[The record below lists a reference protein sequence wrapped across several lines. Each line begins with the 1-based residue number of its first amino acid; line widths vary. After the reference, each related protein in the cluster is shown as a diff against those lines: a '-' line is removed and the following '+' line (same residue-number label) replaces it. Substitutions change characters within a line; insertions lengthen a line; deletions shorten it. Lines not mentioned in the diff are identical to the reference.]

1 MRRLGERMK
10 DERGFTLPELL
21 VTVLIIG
28 VLAAIAIPSFL
39 GRQAKAADASA
50 KELAHSAQI
59 AAETYAT
66 DNNGTYANLTLAAI
80 NQYDVSIPITQTAG
94 RAYVF
99 AVTNANAI
107 GYTIT
112 IKPANGPEVFSLT
125 RLHGATTRTCTPTTG
140 NNGGCVNGS
149 W

>member
-1 MRRLGERMK
+1 MRRLCGEIR

-28 VLAAIAIPSFL
+28 ILAAIAIPAFL
-39 GRQAKAADASA
+39 GQQTKATDASA
-50 KELAHSAQI
+50 KELAHSAEV

-66 DNNGTYANLTLAAI
+66 DVGGYVGLTPTAI
-80 NQYDVSIPITQTAG
+80 NQYEPTIPISATTHS
-94 RAYVF
+94 AYVLS
-99 AVTNANAI
+99 VTNATAT

-112 IKPANGPEVFSLT
+112 IKPASGPDLFSLT
-125 RLHGATTRTCTPTTG
+125 RTNGAITRTCTPSSG
-140 NNGGCVNGS
+140 ISGGCANGS